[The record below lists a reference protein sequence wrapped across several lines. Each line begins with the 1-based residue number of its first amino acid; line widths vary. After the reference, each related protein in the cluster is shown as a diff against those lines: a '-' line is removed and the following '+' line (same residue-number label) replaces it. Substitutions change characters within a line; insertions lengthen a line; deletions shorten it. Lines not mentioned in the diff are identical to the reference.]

1 MDEFAR
7 LGSEQ
12 RRDVFADAAA
22 ELGLLPAIVE
32 KDFWVCFVLQLLF
45 TRLSLRGHFVFKG
58 GTSLS
63 KAYRLIQ
70 RFSED
75 IDLILDW
82 QLLGYESQAPLQAQ
96 SSKAQQDKFNKELN
110 RRAGLFISEQL
121 TPELAALLAE
131 IGIGLSTGNDPA
143 DLHVINVIYPAA
155 FPESYIRPVVR
166 LEIGPLG
173 SWVPSEYRSI
183 RPYAADVFPH
193 LFSGPDCTL
202 RTISAERTFWEKAT
216 ILHQEAHRTGV
227 MPQRHSR
234 HYYDLHQLAL
244 SPIRNRAL
252 QQMGLLRDV
261 VQFKQ
266 HFYPSSWARYDLA
279 IPGSFRLLP
288 TSGPQAAALKKDYE
302 DMAVMVFG
310 DRPRFDSLL
319 TVLGQLEA
327 DINSLKS

>member
-1 MDEFAR
+1 VDEFAR

-193 LFSGPDCTL
+193 LFSGPHCTL

-244 SPIRNRAL
+244 SPIRDGAL
-252 QQMGLLRDV
+252 QQIGLLRDV

-266 HFYPSSWARYDLA
+266 LFYPSAWARYDLA

-288 TSGPQAAALKKDYE
+288 SSSQQAAALKKDYE